1 MRVDMWVG
9 DPLAGNYVRVK
20 NLNVVLWDKGI
31 YYDFEARLRHTQIC
45 VEERDLC
52 RQCGG

>member
-1 MRVDMWVG
+1 MEKREVWSVEAITRDESGNVVG

-31 YYDFEARLRHTQIC
+31 YYYFEARL
-45 VEERDLC
+45 
-52 RQCGG
+52 